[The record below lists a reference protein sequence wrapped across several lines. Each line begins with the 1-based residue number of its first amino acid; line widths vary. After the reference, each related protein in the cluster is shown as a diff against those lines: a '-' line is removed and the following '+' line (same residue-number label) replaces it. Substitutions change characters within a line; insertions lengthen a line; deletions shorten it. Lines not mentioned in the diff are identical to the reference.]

1 MLSEIVGATVEW
13 LFTGLCAAA
22 CLWALFRNPTP

>member
-1 MLSEIVGATVEW
+1 MMDEVVWSTVEW

-22 CLWALFRNPTP
+22 CIWAIGRNR